1 VYAGWLRRLDT
12 GERYPAAI
20 SVGTNPT
27 FDGER
32 ERRVESYV
40 LDRDDLELYDVEVEV
55 SFVDRI
61 RGMERFDSVD
71 SLIETMHD
79 APGVG
84 LAANQVGVSLRVCVI
99 HVPGDD
105 VVTLINPEIVRRS
118 GTRECPEGCLS
129 LPGYQGVVTR
139 SEKVVVKGLNRDG
152 RPVRYHA
159 SDLFAEAIEHEV
171 DHLNGI
177 LYFDYL
183 KSMEELT
190 PYSAR
195 DDDEDDGQGRCRCCE
210 PR

>member
-1 VYAGWLRRLDT
+1 MAIMPIVRVPEPVLRQKTKRIKKIDASLQKL
-12 GERYPAAI
+12 I
-20 SVGTNPT
+20 
-27 FDGER
+27 
-32 ERRVESYV
+32 
-40 LDRDDLELYDVEVEV
+40 DD
-55 SFVDRI
+55 
-61 RGMERFDSVD
+61 M
-71 SLIETMHD
+71 IETMHD

-159 SDLFAEAIEHEV
+159 DDLSAEIIEHET
-171 DHLNGI
+171 DHLDGH
-177 LYFDYL
+177 LYFDL
-183 KSMEELT
+183 LDSIDNLT
-190 PYSAR
+190 PLR
-195 DDDEDDGQGRCRCCE
+195 PDDDDEAAAEEVAAQE
-210 PR
+210 PS

>member
-1 VYAGWLRRLDT
+1 MALMPIVNVPDPVLRQKTKKIKKIDASLQKL
-12 GERYPAAI
+12 I
-20 SVGTNPT
+20 
-27 FDGER
+27 
-32 ERRVESYV
+32 
-40 LDRDDLELYDVEVEV
+40 DDMID
-55 SFVDRI
+55 
-61 RGMERFDSVD
+61 
-71 SLIETMHD
+71 TMHD

-84 LAANQVGVSLRVCVI
+84 LAANQVGISLRVCVI
-99 HVPGDD
+99 HVPGEE
-105 VVTLINPEIVRRS
+105 VVTLINPEIVKRS
-118 GTRECPEGCLS
+118 GTRECDEGCLS
-129 LPGYQGVVTR
+129 LPGYKGVVQR

-195 DDDEDDGQGRCRCCE
+195 DDDDEDHEGHDHAAHDHPTEDAPQGS
-210 PR
+210 